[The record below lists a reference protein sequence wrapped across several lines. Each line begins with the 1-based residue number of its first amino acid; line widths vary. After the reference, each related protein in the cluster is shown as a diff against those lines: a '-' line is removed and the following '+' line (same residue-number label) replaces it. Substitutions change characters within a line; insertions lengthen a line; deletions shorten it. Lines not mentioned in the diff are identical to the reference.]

1 MNVPN
6 LSRRRWMMGCGVA
19 LIATQMRFAQPAA
32 SAKYRRYNVASAE
45 GQKALKS
52 YAAGVEAMLKLPA
65 TDPRNWFRNAFVHLM
80 DCPHGNWWFYAWHRG
95 YLGFVER
102 TIREL
107 SGDKT
112 FALPYWDW
120 TQSPQIP
127 DAMFDGAL
135 TPTGAA
141 FEKYT
146 GNLAKFTSFAKQPL
160 SDYWAT
166 LSVAQKTQL
175 TARGYNQFDDVW
187 NDVTGLDAK
196 SGDGVSG
203 NMAFAATCGA
213 RYLSRD
219 NPKLDPKTAYDVS
232 PFVITS
238 GLVLPTDF
246 YNSEIYLSFTSSKSP
261 SHNTAP
267 GPTTKFSLLEALPHN
282 KVHNAIGGVDIIDPG
297 PYGNMVNFLSP
308 VDPIFFLHHSN
319 IDRLWSVW
327 TRKQQHLGLP
337 ILPSGDDWKTFSNEA
352 FLFFVD
358 NGRYVTDGKAGDY
371 TSMEVFEYDYE
382 PGFGELLVTA
392 PSGVMAKAEVAP
404 IIGHLKGATGLVR
417 AEKSQIERHLAIPE
431 SPPLMLELTV
441 SRPHESSTIR
451 EFDVLVNAPSDVTQV
466 SADSP
471 YYAGTIAFFGP
482 PMRGMAMAMDST
494 FVVPLPKR
502 REAFAS
508 AEKFAKPEVPEVTV
522 RIVPTN
528 GKGAHAP
535 TLKGLSLVAP

>member
-1 MNVPN
+1 MNELN
-6 LSRRRWMMGCGVA
+6 FSRRRWLKGCGAA
-19 LIATQMRFAQPAA
+19 LLATQMPFAQAA
-32 SAKYRRYNVASAE
+32 ANAKYRRYNVASAE

-52 YAAGVEAMLKLPA
+52 YAAGVEAMMNLPA

-102 TIREL
+102 TIRDL
-107 SGDKT
+107 SGDKS

-127 DAMFDGAL
+127 DAMFDGVL
-135 TPTGAA
+135 TPTGSA

-146 GNLAKFTSFAKQPL
+146 GNLAVFTSFAKQPL
-160 SDYWAT
+160 SAYWAT
-166 LSVAQKTQL
+166 LSAAQKSQL
-175 TARGYNQFDDVW
+175 AARGYNQFDDLW
-187 NDVTGLDAK
+187 NDVTGLDPK
-196 SGDGVSG
+196 SGNGVSG
-203 NMAFAATCGA
+203 NVSYATTCGS

-238 GLVLPTDF
+238 GLVLPTDY
-246 YNSEIYLSFTSSKSP
+246 YNREIYLSFTSGKTP

-282 KVHNAIGGVDIIDPG
+282 KVHNSIGGVGAIDPG

-308 VDPIFFLHHSN
+308 IDPVFFLHHSN
-319 IDRLWSVW
+319 IDRLWDVW

-337 ILPSGDDWKTFSNEA
+337 ILPSGDELTTFSNEA

-371 TSMEVFEYDYE
+371 LSTEVFDYDYE
-382 PGFGELLVTA
+382 PGFGEALVNAPNGLKAKAATA
-392 PSGVMAKAEVAP
+392 PIQGLAKGTV
-404 IIGHLKGATGLVR
+404 GSLR
-417 AEKSQIERHLAIPE
+417 AEKNLIEQHLA
-431 SPPLMLELTV
+431 SPDSRPLTVSLTV
-441 SRPHESSTIR
+441 SRPHESSTAR
-451 EFDVLVNAPSDVTQV
+451 EFDVLVNAPPGITQV

-471 YYAGTIAFFGP
+471 YYAGTVAFFGP

-502 REAFAS
+502 REAFLS
-508 AEKFAKPEVPEVTV
+508 AEGVAKPQLEI
-522 RIVPTN
+522 RIVPSQ
-528 GKGAHAP
+528 GKDPHAP
-535 TLKGLSLVAP
+535 VLKGLSLVAP